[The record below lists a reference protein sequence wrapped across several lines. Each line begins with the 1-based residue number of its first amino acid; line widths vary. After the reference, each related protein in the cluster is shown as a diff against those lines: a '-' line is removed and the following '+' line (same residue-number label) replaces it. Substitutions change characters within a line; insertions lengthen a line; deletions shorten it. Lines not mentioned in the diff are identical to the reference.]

1 MLQKLKKLF
10 SRKPPITVEYSST
23 PKEQPATFIRK
34 WRQGM
39 WVVYKSR
46 IGILFKLDEICEVHL
61 VNVKTGETIEQV
73 MVPLSGLRQAKWAEI
88 PECRRNI
95 THEKGAALG
104 YGS

>member
-10 SRKPPITVEYSST
+10 SRETPITVEYVST
-23 PKEQPATFIRK
+23 LKEQPTTFIRK

-46 IGILFKLDEICEVHL
+46 IGILFKLDDICEVHL
-61 VNVKTGETIEQV
+61 VDGQTGETVEQITS
-73 MVPLSGLRQAKWAEI
+73 PLSGLRQAKWVEI

-95 THEKGAALG
+95 TREKGAELG